1 MLLGMAG
8 SSTNHVQQL
17 EPQVPNTGIP
27 DENPVISRLKQHI
40 TTHGPVSVAEFM
52 ETALNDQDGGYY
64 TTHDPFGAAGDF
76 TTSPEISQVF
86 GELIGLW
93 CADTWRNMGAPEA
106 FALIELGPGRG
117 TFMSDALRALRP
129 VPACRAAASL
139 HLVETSPVLREIQQQ
154 TLRGENITWHAGL
167 PDFGRTP
174 VIFLASEFLDALPVQ
189 QYVKH
194 NGSWCER
201 VVAYDAT
208 HDRFCFALDRSKPL
222 SASSFIAHL
231 VQAEEGSVFE
241 FAPEVR
247 STVSDMAHQLFLSG
261 GAGLIIDYG
270 YTRHATGQTLQA
282 VRWHRPV
289 DPLETPGD
297 CDLTAHV
304 NFQLVAETAEAAG
317 AKIWG
322 PVDQGVF
329 LQKIGIVERA
339 NTLLKRANVAQA
351 HDIRTAVTRLIA
363 PAEMGT
369 LFKVMA
375 MTDHRLAHLAG
386 FESDS

>member
-1 MLLGMAG
+1 MNG
-8 SSTNHVQQL
+8 SSTDRV
-17 EPQVPNTGIP
+17 PQPESQPPRGTIP
-27 DENPVISRLKQHI
+27 DENPLIARLKQRI
-40 TTHGPVSVAEFM
+40 AVHGPVSVAEFM
-52 ETALNDQDGGYY
+52 KTALGDQNGGYY
-64 TTHDPFGAAGDF
+64 TTRDPFGAAGDF

-93 CADTWRNMGAPEA
+93 CADTWRAMGSPRA

-117 TFMSDALRALRP
+117 TLMSDALRALKQ
-129 VPACRAAASL
+129 VPACLAAASL
-139 HLVETSPVLREIQQQ
+139 HLVETSPVLREIQQK
-154 TLRGENITWHAGL
+154 TLEGENISWHTGL
-167 PDFGRTP
+167 PDLGRIP
-174 VIFLASEFLDALPVQ
+174 VIFLANEFLDALPVQ

-201 VVAYDAT
+201 VVAYDAN
-208 HDRFCFALDRSKPL
+208 HDRFCFALDRSKHLP
-222 SASSFIAHL
+222 AGPFTRHL
-231 VQAEEGSVFE
+231 VDAEEGSVFE
-241 FAPEVR
+241 FSPEARTAVA
-247 STVSDMAHQLFLSG
+247 DMAHQLFLKG

-282 VRWHRPV
+282 VRKHRPV

-304 NFQLVAETAEAAG
+304 NFQLVAETAQAAG
-317 AKIWG
+317 AKAWG

-329 LQKIGIVERA
+329 LQKIGILERA
-339 NTLLKRANVAQA
+339 NTLLKRANVVQA

-363 PAEMGT
+363 PAEMGA

-375 MTDHRLAHLAG
+375 LSDKRITHLAG